1 MKMLGKR
8 FLSIM
13 LTVCL
18 LLAALPVQALA
29 ETGNSNG
36 NSEDTLTYTG
46 AGYTLEGTVNEDTTV
61 SITGITAP
69 NGDTPID
76 VVIPDSIEEKP
87 VTKIGCPSYLEPEK
101 QFSAYHVTSV
111 SIPASVTE
119 ITAQVFTGCQYLTA
133 VTFAAGCEPTFTEE
147 YFGSYSGVFEGCT
160 ALEAI
165 TLPAGTK
172 ALAQNMFYGC
182 EALKSVNLQ
191 ELTAITE
198 IPDSAFAETALEA
211 VVLPPKVVTVGS
223 GAFYNCVS
231 QPDEDGNTHAS
242 IQSVTL
248 NDGLQEINGKAFAGC
263 GITELTLPDSLTTL
277 GDGLFNGGAFSDC
290 DQLTTIHWPNN
301 KDFTL
306 VTGFAGC
313 SSLPNT
319 IFSTLPTSVT
329 ALGYEAFSN
338 CGFTEVTLPNTITEL
353 GECALADNTGL
364 ASLALPDSL
373 EKIGE
378 SAFSGC
384 IGLFGKTVTIPEA
397 VTSIGRTAFE
407 YNVYRN
413 EAVSLRF
420 MNPDISL
427 KDESGNFIDIFC
439 PNNRNSTIYGHR
451 YKTGT
456 TEDSDVYGFSL
467 YANEQIQAASRDDEY
482 ACTFIP
488 LADIQTYTI
497 TGTVS
502 PADATVTVNDAVVI
516 PTNGSF
522 SCDVTNDADVTVTV
536 SKDGY
541 ISQTLIRAAGSTEDW
556 VLGAV
561 ELAPL
566 PVNKTLKVSL
576 SDSEGKSLSGF
587 DGLSLTLKTGDQT
600 LAEGTDYTLQFPY
613 IILGDSLSVS
623 RDTALTLTA
632 AVTDEA
638 LCRSGAEA
646 STTLADPTLEMVLP
660 AWGNVSIPLTSVFT
674 GGHNVLLFDGAG
686 TLAEYGVVDPTDT
699 SYTSGKLKAG
709 SYTAIIFNQNPFLS
723 VLPNRAAL
731 NNSGLMTGDYATAS
745 FTVEDTKTTEVT
757 TVSVPVLNTTKLG
770 TIVDT
775 QYSCIRLDES
785 EPMTGVKFRTRIFYG
800 FADSAVTGGTLTV
813 DIPADAAIHYVGN
826 EAGKLEEN
834 AVSNGYTKAG
844 NTLTIP
850 VSRNKGV
857 VFMDLSISGTGNR
870 YISASLSNGT
880 STSPLGSCA
889 FNCYTTR
896 LILPSE
902 YFESRLSTITA
913 TIKAKPQTKVDVY
926 MDGVKLGETTTDKL
940 GIGYYDITPPQDA
953 AIGQKLTIFTRTA
966 EGDGAS
972 AVIKNYPTDAIV
984 KEFFFTQYNH
994 KYYVVQ
1000 ESRLTKNLSYNYRFV
1015 DYERDKCKDWSFSA
1029 TINAKG
1035 PLDEELTSV
1044 TITMKTGDMMEV
1056 PLYLSGQTACE
1067 DGTTDYVFT
1076 GMVTLEH
1083 PGKGP
1088 NYFNNERVPVRLD
1101 LNYSSKLDPTAAGEY
1116 TSTQNRLS
1124 AVLDAAALTPE
1135 QEAEIEAQF
1144 PNPWTPQVIEE
1155 LSTSFTTDYY
1165 DIYYGQFVAD
1175 GSMTETEAMEK
1186 AKEDADAVLTGLT
1199 DEPDMDML
1207 FNDAYVLDLELDE
1220 AFLAA
1225 EFTEAEQQQ
1234 LHQFQS
1240 DLLNLQEAIESACG
1254 YLSAGLLL
1262 DKNLT
1267 DYTGGLEIL
1276 EEVGITL
1283 SPEYAAKA
1291 ETGTLADSGQIGE
1304 VTQEGYITYVYDTK
1318 GDLVYTIDTEK
1329 QWNKILAHKDAI
1341 NSGNIESALPG
1352 AAAADTTGRAGAKAA
1367 VGLASE
1373 DDGSW
1378 VPLYL
1383 ELNRQDM
1390 EAAVSFCGD
1399 YWLGLAGTGMEEKIG
1414 SQYAEKCLKP
1424 YLDRAK
1430 SHVAMYERYIAK
1442 YKAREISAAYMPEK
1456 MYDNFL
1462 ARQKQAMR
1470 KISLYEDIPK
1480 KMTAMSKAI
1489 EIGGNAA
1496 NVLQIGND
1504 GIDIYEKTN
1513 QIRSWGDDAE
1523 RHNTL
1528 YERYRDL
1535 DLKECESFPTQY
1547 DCFMAHK
1554 RSRDS
1559 AQELQKLNDK
1569 LRIYAGIDAAVAG
1582 ISLAA
1587 SLSGVGVGLGIA
1599 VATGGFAY
1607 GLVAD
1612 KAKAR
1617 IEEQITEQEMTFR
1630 LGEKQAKKYCKID
1643 RDNCD
1648 DDDSS
1653 GSSSG
1658 GSGSGSGGNT
1668 HLGSGSIGSDLREC
1682 LDPSGIVY
1690 EAVESNP
1697 LSGVTAELWY
1707 SASQDGTGAVKWDAE
1722 NYGGQINPQ
1731 ITDADG
1737 MYSWYV
1743 PDGYWQV
1750 KFTKD
1755 GYSTAKTAWLE
1766 VPPPR
1771 LDVNIGLI
1779 STVSPAVQ
1787 SVNAYPDYVEIIF
1800 SQYMSVTES
1809 LTVPAGYTYEW
1820 VNKEKVNAE
1829 STTEY
1834 AKVLH
1839 LIPSSKAAVGDTV
1852 SVTVDG
1858 AKNYAGIALPGYS
1871 SGELTV
1877 NLRPARIV
1885 LNYEGEFSAHIGE
1898 SPAPR
1903 VTARVLDTEGNPIPG
1918 LTMIPALSSDLFAT
1932 VTAVNGTTDDNGI
1945 ATFSIVGTLPGTSKL
1960 TLSVSGA
1967 SLSTKLPVLITNTE
1981 NRPERPT
1988 AKVGSTS
1995 LTAASPKENY
2005 VTVHSGQTMAL
2016 SCATE
2021 GAVIYYTTDDTC
2033 PCQNTASRVKYT
2045 GPIKLTENAYY
2056 RIAAYVDGQDY
2067 SERLNINVT
2076 VTSGSTPGSPG
2087 LLPIIADAKHGSVTV
2102 TPQKPEAGESVTIAA
2117 APDKGYA
2124 IRQISVTDENGK
2136 QMKLTYNENGT
2147 YSFIQPPSRVTIR
2160 VTFICDGKTSNC
2172 PSKAF
2177 ADLNTSAW
2185 YHPHID
2191 FVLENG
2197 LMEGYGNKKF
2207 GPDDALTRAQFA
2219 QILYNKDSKAT
2230 VKKSSTFT
2238 DVVSGAWYNDA
2249 VAWAAES
2256 GVVEGYGDGKFGP
2269 DDPITREQL
2278 AVMFWRYA
2286 GRPKAEGT
2294 LDSFTDSGKAS
2305 GYALDA
2311 LRWAVEQGIIQGK
2324 GNGILDP
2331 AGRATRAEV
2340 AAMLQRFL
2348 EAAER

>member
-1 MKMLGKR
+1 
-8 FLSIM
+8 
-13 LTVCL
+13 
-18 LLAALPVQALA
+18 
-29 ETGNSNG
+29 
-36 NSEDTLTYTG
+36 
-46 AGYTLEGTVNEDTTV
+46 
-61 SITGITAP
+61 
-69 NGDTPID
+69 
-76 VVIPDSIEEKP
+76 
-87 VTKIGCPSYLEPEK
+87 
-101 QFSAYHVTSV
+101 
-111 SIPASVTE
+111 
-119 ITAQVFTGCQYLTA
+119 
-133 VTFAAGCEPTFTEE
+133 
-147 YFGSYSGVFEGCT
+147 
-160 ALEAI
+160 
-165 TLPAGTK
+165 
-172 ALAQNMFYGC
+172 
-182 EALKSVNLQ
+182 
-191 ELTAITE
+191 
-198 IPDSAFAETALEA
+198 
-211 VVLPPKVVTVGS
+211 
-223 GAFYNCVS
+223 
-231 QPDEDGNTHAS
+231 
-242 IQSVTL
+242 
-248 NDGLQEINGKAFAGC
+248 
-263 GITELTLPDSLTTL
+263 
-277 GDGLFNGGAFSDC
+277 
-290 DQLTTIHWPNN
+290 
-301 KDFTL
+301 
-306 VTGFAGC
+306 
-313 SSLPNT
+313 
-319 IFSTLPTSVT
+319 
-329 ALGYEAFSN
+329 
-338 CGFTEVTLPNTITEL
+338 
-353 GECALADNTGL
+353 
-364 ASLALPDSL
+364 
-373 EKIGE
+373 
-378 SAFSGC
+378 
-384 IGLFGKTVTIPEA
+384 
-397 VTSIGRTAFE
+397 
-407 YNVYRN
+407 
-413 EAVSLRF
+413 
-420 MNPDISL
+420 
-427 KDESGNFIDIFC
+427 
-439 PNNRNSTIYGHR
+439 
-451 YKTGT
+451 
-456 TEDSDVYGFSL
+456 
-467 YANEQIQAASRDDEY
+467 
-482 ACTFIP
+482 
-488 LADIQTYTI
+488 
-497 TGTVS
+497 
-502 PADATVTVNDAVVI
+502 
-516 PTNGSF
+516 
-522 SCDVTNDADVTVTV
+522 
-536 SKDGY
+536 
-541 ISQTLIRAAGSTEDW
+541 
-556 VLGAV
+556 
-561 ELAPL
+561 
-566 PVNKTLKVSL
+566 
-576 SDSEGKSLSGF
+576 
-587 DGLSLTLKTGDQT
+587 
-600 LAEGTDYTLQFPY
+600 
-613 IILGDSLSVS
+613 
-623 RDTALTLTA
+623 
-632 AVTDEA
+632 
-638 LCRSGAEA
+638 
-646 STTLADPTLEMVLP
+646 
-660 AWGNVSIPLTSVFT
+660 
-674 GGHNVLLFDGAG
+674 
-686 TLAEYGVVDPTDT
+686 
-699 SYTSGKLKAG
+699 
-709 SYTAIIFNQNPFLS
+709 
-723 VLPNRAAL
+723 
-731 NNSGLMTGDYATAS
+731 
-745 FTVEDTKTTEVT
+745 
-757 TVSVPVLNTTKLG
+757 
-770 TIVDT
+770 
-775 QYSCIRLDES
+775 
-785 EPMTGVKFRTRIFYG
+785 
-800 FADSAVTGGTLTV
+800 
-813 DIPADAAIHYVGN
+813 
-826 EAGKLEEN
+826 
-834 AVSNGYTKAG
+834 
-844 NTLTIP
+844 
-850 VSRNKGV
+850 
-857 VFMDLSISGTGNR
+857 
-870 YISASLSNGT
+870 
-880 STSPLGSCA
+880 
-889 FNCYTTR
+889 
-896 LILPSE
+896 
-902 YFESRLSTITA
+902 
-913 TIKAKPQTKVDVY
+913 
-926 MDGVKLGETTTDKL
+926 
-940 GIGYYDITPPQDA
+940 
-953 AIGQKLTIFTRTA
+953 
-966 EGDGAS
+966 
-972 AVIKNYPTDAIV
+972 
-984 KEFFFTQYNH
+984 
-994 KYYVVQ
+994 
-1000 ESRLTKNLSYNYRFV
+1000 
-1015 DYERDKCKDWSFSA
+1015 
-1029 TINAKG
+1029 
-1035 PLDEELTSV
+1035 
-1044 TITMKTGDMMEV
+1044 
-1056 PLYLSGQTACE
+1056 
-1067 DGTTDYVFT
+1067 
-1076 GMVTLEH
+1076 
-1083 PGKGP
+1083 
-1088 NYFNNERVPVRLD
+1088 
-1101 LNYSSKLDPTAAGEY
+1101 
-1116 TSTQNRLS
+1116 
-1124 AVLDAAALTPE
+1124 
-1135 QEAEIEAQF
+1135 
-1144 PNPWTPQVIEE
+1144 
-1155 LSTSFTTDYY
+1155 
-1165 DIYYGQFVAD
+1165 
-1175 GSMTETEAMEK
+1175 
-1186 AKEDADAVLTGLT
+1186 
-1199 DEPDMDML
+1199 
-1207 FNDAYVLDLELDE
+1207 
-1220 AFLAA
+1220 
-1225 EFTEAEQQQ
+1225 
-1234 LHQFQS
+1234 
-1240 DLLNLQEAIESACG
+1240 
-1254 YLSAGLLL
+1254 
-1262 DKNLT
+1262 
-1267 DYTGGLEIL
+1267 
-1276 EEVGITL
+1276 
-1283 SPEYAAKA
+1283 
-1291 ETGTLADSGQIGE
+1291 
-1304 VTQEGYITYVYDTK
+1304 
-1318 GDLVYTIDTEK
+1318 
-1329 QWNKILAHKDAI
+1329 
-1341 NSGNIESALPG
+1341 
-1352 AAAADTTGRAGAKAA
+1352 
-1367 VGLASE
+1367 
-1373 DDGSW
+1373 
-1378 VPLYL
+1378 
-1383 ELNRQDM
+1383 
-1390 EAAVSFCGD
+1390 
-1399 YWLGLAGTGMEEKIG
+1399 MEEKIG

-2087 LLPIIADAKHGSVTV
+2087 LLPIIADAKHGSFTV